1 MRDFGII
8 GLGRIGT
15 SMARNMS
22 SKGIMVSL
30 YDKSYNPLANLKS
43 DYPELESSLVFDDI
57 NKFISSISQPRKVL
71 VLVPSGPDLDEVIS
85 ILIKN
90 LDPNDI
96 LIDGGNTNPNVS
108 FKNHQTIK
116 SKNILYLG
124 VGVSGGVKGVLEGPS
139 IMIGG
144 DTNAFDQVKNIFS
157 QITSKTINDSKSFE
171 FFGDSNQGHFVK
183 MIHNGIEYVEMQIIS
198 SIYYL
203 MINSKKYTYGDV
215 AKIFQEWNDID
226 LKSYLLEI
234 SLLKLTEKKDDNYL
248 LDRIDDKAYDN
259 GTGRWMLKHAI
270 NLGCS
275 VSMLNSALD
284 SRFISGNYYT
294 RSKANKFI
302 KRDKKK
308 YDINFE
314 SLANAYRFCRLINYL
329 QVFLLID
336 SANKSYGWNI
346 SISNA
351 LNVWSNGSIIKSN
364 LINKLLNDYSVD
376 NILDDKNIFN
386 NLNELKPGLIDILK
400 ISLRNDVSLP
410 CFNEALNYFNQISS
424 TSLSTK
430 LIQAQRNYFGSHQ
443 IKLTK

>member
-1 MRDFGII
+1 MRDLGII

-144 DTNAFDQVKNIFS
+144 DINAFDQVKNIFF
-157 QITSKTINDSKSFE
+157 K
-171 FFGDSNQGHFVK
+171 
-183 MIHNGIEYVEMQIIS
+183 
-198 SIYYL
+198 
-203 MINSKKYTYGDV
+203 
-215 AKIFQEWNDID
+215 
-226 LKSYLLEI
+226 
-234 SLLKLTEKKDDNYL
+234 
-248 LDRIDDKAYDN
+248 
-259 GTGRWMLKHAI
+259 
-270 NLGCS
+270 
-275 VSMLNSALD
+275 
-284 SRFISGNYYT
+284 
-294 RSKANKFI
+294 
-302 KRDKKK
+302 
-308 YDINFE
+308 
-314 SLANAYRFCRLINYL
+314 
-329 QVFLLID
+329 
-336 SANKSYGWNI
+336 
-346 SISNA
+346 
-351 LNVWSNGSIIKSN
+351 
-364 LINKLLNDYSVD
+364 
-376 NILDDKNIFN
+376 
-386 NLNELKPGLIDILK
+386 
-400 ISLRNDVSLP
+400 
-410 CFNEALNYFNQISS
+410 
-424 TSLSTK
+424 
-430 LIQAQRNYFGSHQ
+430 
-443 IKLTK
+443 